1 MIQLSMELEKIKEY
15 IDILDEREKV
25 IVKRFGLGL
34 DKEKTQREIAK
45 ALGISRSYV
54 SRIEKRALMKMFHEF
69 VRAEK
74 KKKRKVKCI
83 RSSHILKGAAFLI
96 VNKKRKRVM
105 LRRNTC
111 SLLKMTDSICNIR
124 RC

>member
-15 IDILDEREKV
+15 IDILDEREKEV

-74 KKKRKVKCI
+74 EKAKRVKCI
-83 RSSHILKGAAFLI
+83 RSSHILKGLLFLC
-96 VNKKRKRVM
+96 K
-105 LRRNTC
+105 
-111 SLLKMTDSICNIR
+111 
-124 RC
+124 

>member
-1 MIQLSMELEKIKEY
+1 M
-15 IDILDEREKV
+15 

-74 KKKRKVKCI
+74 EKKSERVKCI
-83 RSSHILKGAAFLI
+83 RSSHI
-96 VNKKRKRVM
+96 
-105 LRRNTC
+105 
-111 SLLKMTDSICNIR
+111 
-124 RC
+124 